1 MTIGLAAKALTGKAT
16 HVATNL
22 VQPSTEW
29 FSSVSKRN
37 STRCQAAQSCSY
49 SSSALGYKIA
59 ITQAL

>member
-29 FSSVSKRN
+29 FSSVSKEI
-37 STRCQAAQSCSY
+37 
-49 SSSALGYKIA
+49 ALVVKQCKAVA
-59 ITQAL
+59 IVAMP